1 MSTVEDLRKRF
12 EALGD
17 DEDVAMKQLIL
28 EVSSSIHIHTIMM
41 EQWSYHAW
49 VDKYLGSR

>member
-28 EVSSSIHIHTIMM
+28 EVSSSIHIHTPPHMI
-41 EQWSYHAW
+41 QNHNIVALSY
-49 VDKYLGSR
+49 